1 MEKKYIILTGRR
13 NVGKSSLINALTGQ
27 ETAIV
32 SDTAGT
38 TTDPVKK
45 AYEIP
50 GFAPVVF
57 IDTAGTD
64 DDGELGEKRKEKT
77 REAVPQADIALLVFA
92 ENRFGEEERRLV
104 SLFQEY
110 AIPFLLIHN
119 KSDRAPLTVSLK
131 EKLEKEYRTA
141 VIDFSALHGQ
151 QPEVIIR
158 AIQALVPSPQ
168 SGSLLEGLVSKN
180 DTVILVAPI
189 DAEAPAGRL
198 ILPQVQTLR
207 EVLDR
212 HCIGIT
218 VQPEELAGLLHT
230 PALSP
235 RLVITDSQVFGQVA
249 GTVPPHIPLTSFS
262 ILLARLKGDFQK
274 FMEGTARIPQLK
286 DGDRILMLESCSHHV
301 SCEDIGRVKIPALL
315 QQRTG
320 RKLEFD
326 FVAGLSAIR
335 RPMTD
340 YALVIQCGGCMITA
354 RQLRHRLRPAI
365 EAGIP
370 VSNYGMTLAWLQGIF
385 ERATAPF
392 SDYLSSHPALL
403 NPWPIIS

>member
-1 MEKKYIILTGRR
+1 MEKRYIILCGRR

-32 SDTAGT
+32 SEAAGT
-38 TTDPVKK
+38 TTDPVRK

-57 IDTAGTD
+57 IDTAGID
-64 DDGELGEKRKEKT
+64 DDGELGGKRQRKT
-77 REAVPQADIALLVFA
+77 LEAIPQADIALLVFTD
-92 ENRFGEEERRLV
+92 NRFGKEERRLA
-104 SLFQEY
+104 SLFQKY
-110 AIPFLLIHN
+110 AIPFLLLHN
-119 KSDRAPLTVSLK
+119 KSDQTPLTSRLK
-131 EKLEKEYRTA
+131 EELEKKYRTA

-158 AIQALVPSPQ
+158 AIKNLMPSSQP
-168 SGSLLEGLVSKN
+168 GSLLEGLVCKN
-180 DTVILVAPI
+180 DTVILVAPM
-189 DAEAPAGRL
+189 DSEAPTGRL

-207 EVLDR
+207 ELLDR

-218 VQPEELAGLLHT
+218 VQPEELAALLQV
-230 PALSP
+230 PAPAP

-249 GTVPPHIPLTSFS
+249 ATVPPHIPLTSFS
-262 ILLARLKGDFQK
+262 ILLARQKGDFQK
-274 FMEGTARIPQLK
+274 FMEGTSRIPRLQ
-286 DGDRILMLESCSHHV
+286 DGDRVLMLESCSHHV

-315 QQRTG
+315 QKRTG
-320 RKLEFD
+320 RKLNFD
-326 FVAGLSAIR
+326 CVAGLSAIP
-335 RPMTD
+335 RPLTD
-340 YALVIQCGGCMITA
+340 YALVIQCGGCMITS
-354 RQLRHRLRPAI
+354 RQLQTRLRPAI

-392 SDYLSSHPALL
+392 TTPLF
-403 NPWPIIS
+403 